1 MFKDKLRQ
9 EIKVGAM
16 VCYASSG
23 NYPTPYIGKVVG
35 FTPKKVK
42 VVEMFPYYYNESGK
56 ASFRLYN
63 SVINKEA
70 DNLIQIPNIVAKFY
84 GSNDEEIQWSD
95 ITLENCKARLL

>member
-1 MFKDKLRQ
+1 MFRDKLRQ
-9 EIKVGAM
+9 EIKVGSM

-42 VVEMFPYYYNESGK
+42 VVELFPAFVEEGT
-56 ASFRLYN
+56 ASFRPYN

>member
-1 MFKDKLRQ
+1 MFRDKLRQ
-9 EIKVGAM
+9 EIKIGAM

-42 VVEMFPYYYNESGK
+42 VVELFPCFYEEGTT
-56 ASFRLYN
+56 SFKLYG

-70 DNLIQIPNIVAKFY
+70 TNLIQIPNIVAKFY
-84 GSNDEEIQWSD
+84 GSNAKEIQWYD
-95 ITLENCKARLL
+95 ITLENIKAGLL

>member
-16 VCYASSG
+16 VCYASSS

-42 VVEMFPYYYNESGK
+42 VVELFPYFNEEGT

-63 SVINKEA
+63 SIINKEA
-70 DNLIQIPNIVAKFY
+70 DNLIQIPTIVAKFY
-84 GSNDEEIQWSD
+84 GSNDKEIQWSD
-95 ITLENCKARLL
+95 ITFENCKIRLL